1 MGMAGYFAAISKAPF
16 TAILLITEMV
26 GTLTHLLG
34 LAVVSLVAYAVIDLL
49 NGKPV
54 YYSMLQQLLKVQS
67 QLNLG
72 RSVQIMV
79 SVYAGSD
86 MDGKK
91 VRQIEWPTG
100 SLLTKIERNG
110 VEIIPAGDTLV
121 RWGDTLFINV
131 STKNQHV
138 ITQKIIALTNET

>member
-1 MGMAGYFAAISKAPF
+1 
-16 TAILLITEMV
+16 
-26 GTLTHLLG
+26 
-34 LAVVSLVAYAVIDLL
+34 
-49 NGKPV
+49 
-54 YYSMLQQLLKVQS
+54 S